1 MMNSVQI
8 AGRITRDPELKY
20 TQGGMAVA
28 NFTVAVS
35 RYKKGGEES
44 TDFINCVAF
53 SRVAELLAEKTVKGG
68 RVLVEGSIKTGK
80 YEHKDSH
87 TVYTTDVNAYKVSI
101 IDWAND
107 NQRGSSAGDS
117 DDMSP
122 NFDDMTPIDDNN
134 IPF

>member
-8 AGRITRDPELKY
+8 AGRLTRDAELKY

-35 RYKKGGEES
+35 RYKKGGED
-44 TDFINCVAF
+44 TADFIRCVAF
-53 SRVAELLAEKTVKGG
+53 GKTAEIVAERTKKGN

-80 YEHKDSH
+80 YEHKDGY
-87 TVYTTDVNAYKVSI
+87 TVYTTEINAYNVNI
-101 IDWAND
+101 IDWADDKNNND
-107 NQRGSSAGDS
+107 IG
-117 DDMSP
+117 
-122 NFDDMTPIDDNN
+122 FTEMTPTDNDS

>member
-1 MMNSVQI
+1 MNSVQI
-8 AGRITRDPELKY
+8 AGRLTRDPELKY

-80 YEHKDSH
+80 YEHKDGH